1 MLITATIEEAR
12 RAAAESGAEPAYTQ
26 AKWRAMLNAAL
37 SEVNSVAHRQR
48 EADRKF
54 GESHK
59 MAAGI
64 TIARHS
70 VWPALVT
77 EQKETT
83 PG

>member
-1 MLITATIEEAR
+1 MMITATIEEAR

-26 AKWRAMLNAAL
+26 AKWRAMLKIAL
-37 SEVNSVAHRQR
+37 TEVDSIALRQR

-54 GESHK
+54 VESHK
-59 MAAGI
+59 MAAGV
-64 TIARHS
+64 TIARCS
-70 VWPALVT
+70 VWPVLVT